1 MNEWKTE
8 RLGALAAF
16 INGMAFKP
24 RDWDTHGLPIIRIQ
38 NLNGSQEFNYFNQ
51 PVDDRYLVHQG
62 DLLFSWSGSR
72 GTSFGPHLWQGNQG
86 VLNQHIFRVVILG
99 DLSRDYLFHALRQI
113 TQEIERRAH
122 GSAGLVHITKGELE
136 RFRIPV
142 PSLTEQIKIAQI
154 LSTWDEA
161 IAAAEQLV
169 AALQRRKKGLM
180 QRLLL
185 VDEHTWQPLM
195 RFPGFAC
202 QWARKRFD
210 EVFGRVTRKNDIGN
224 KNVLT
229 ASGQRG
235 LISQTEYFNRIV
247 AGAQIEN
254 YYLLLRGEFAYN
266 RSSADGY
273 PFGAVKRLD
282 NHEEGILS
290 TLYLCFRLIDEASV
304 SSFYKHFFEAGGL
317 DRGIYSIAQE
327 GARNHGLLNVGVAD
341 FFNLN
346 VPVPPQSEQ
355 QRLADFFDVVDQEI
369 GLAKKQLEALKTQ
382 KKGLMQRLLTGQV
395 RVQV

>member
-1 MNEWKTE
+1 M
-8 RLGALAAF
+8 
-16 INGMAFKP
+16 
-24 RDWDTHGLPIIRIQ
+24 
-38 NLNGSQEFNYFNQ
+38 
-51 PVDDRYLVHQG
+51 HQG

-195 RFPGFAC
+195 RFGMC
-202 QWARKRFD
+202 Q
-210 EVFGRVTRKNDIGN
+210 E
-224 KNVLT
+224 L
-229 ASGQRG
+229 
-235 LISQTEYFNRIV
+235 
-247 AGAQIEN
+247 
-254 YYLLLRGEFAYN
+254 
-266 RSSADGY
+266 
-273 PFGAVKRLD
+273 
-282 NHEEGILS
+282 
-290 TLYLCFRLIDEASV
+290 
-304 SSFYKHFFEAGGL
+304 
-317 DRGIYSIAQE
+317 
-327 GARNHGLLNVGVAD
+327 
-341 FFNLN
+341 
-346 VPVPPQSEQ
+346 
-355 QRLADFFDVVDQEI
+355 
-369 GLAKKQLEALKTQ
+369 
-382 KKGLMQRLLTGQV
+382 
-395 RVQV
+395 